1 MDIRT
6 GVKALLVQLVLVGIL
21 AVILAI
27 ALPKSFFEDW
37 GWLSGPVAWLA
48 CAAATARIVGL
59 PITGTMVGAVLVG
72 LPALIAV
79 VLGIHW
85 LGTLIAVV
93 LFALWCARLAVDRTL
108 DAEIV

>member
-1 MDIRT
+1 MRI
-6 GVKALLVQLVLVGIL
+6 GAKALVVQLVLVAVL

-27 ALPKSFFEDW
+27 ALPKSFFREW
-37 GWLSGPVAWLA
+37 GWLSGPIAWLG
-48 CAAATARIVGL
+48 CAAVTARIVRL
-59 PITGTMVGAVLVG
+59 PVTGTMVGAVLVG

-79 VLGIHW
+79 VLDIHW
-85 LGTLIAVV
+85 LGTLIAVI